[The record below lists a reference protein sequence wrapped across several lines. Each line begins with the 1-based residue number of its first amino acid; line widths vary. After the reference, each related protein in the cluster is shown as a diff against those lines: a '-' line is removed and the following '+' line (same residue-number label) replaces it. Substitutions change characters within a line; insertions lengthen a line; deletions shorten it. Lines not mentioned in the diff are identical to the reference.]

1 MMSLRSGLGALFMG
15 TCSLCLLPTH
25 AQEQQEAGQVTAPYL
40 RPTGPIVVTYDG
52 GELTIQAFNAPLAAV
67 LRAVGNHI
75 GVLIELPAVANEPVI
90 GVFGPGSPRSV
101 LAALL
106 NGSRFNYVMTGS
118 SSDGRLQQLLLTVKT
133 DAHEKAPRE
142 NKQQVIASA
151 SQRVTADSA
160 AVSENPL
167 PVASRDQV
175 RAEMDALIAE
185 ASANAAAE
193 AASLGENEESH
204 SSGIEQLRQLM
215 ETALKQAD
223 NPMATDSSVQEWQ
236 PSQSAFGGSEKQTNG
251 TPRTRRRTR

>member
-25 AQEQQEAGQVTAPYL
+25 AQELQDAGQANAPYL

-52 GELTIQAFNAPLAAV
+52 GELTIQAFNAPLAGV

-75 GVLIELPAVANEPVI
+75 GVLIEIPAVANERVI

-142 NKQQVIASA
+142 NKQQVIASTSRTVA
-151 SQRVTADSA
+151 GDSA
-160 AVSENPL
+160 AASEHAPI
-167 PVASRDQV
+167 ASRDQLP
-175 RAEMDALIAE
+175 AEVDALIAE
-185 ASANAAAE
+185 ARAHAAVDG
-193 AASLGENEESH
+193 AALGENVEGYSTA
-204 SSGIEQLRQLM
+204 IEQLQQVM
-215 ETALKQAD
+215 EAAVKQA
-223 NPMATDSSVQEWQ
+223 NTHAATDLGK
-236 PSQSAFGGSEKQTNG
+236 PSQSESAAPGERANFPGGT
-251 TPRTRRRTR
+251 RHRRR